1 VKKAPT
7 TKHSASDAVD
17 LYLKTLRH
25 PRIDVLRALRR
36 VILKADKSIGE
47 EIKWN
52 APAFFYTGEMAH
64 SDPKQYARYLVVS
77 NLFKKDC
84 IRLVF
89 WHGDRA
95 NDASGF
101 LEGTYA
107 DGRRLASFS
116 NAHEVAAKARTLRGV
131 LKKQLEYL
139 RSK

>member
-1 VKKAPT
+1 MEKPT
-7 TKHSASDAVD
+7 TKQSASNAVD
-17 LYLKTLRH
+17 AYLKTLKH

-36 VILKADKSIGE
+36 VILETDNAIGE

-52 APAFFYTGEMAH
+52 APAFFYTGEMAD

-95 NDASGF
+95 NDTTGF

-116 NAHEVAAKARTLRGV
+116 SASEVTSNARKLRGV
-131 LKKQLEYL
+131 LKKQLEHL
-139 RSK
+139 RSR